1 MELEQIWNNVLG
13 QMSIDLSRVNFNT
26 WLKNSQMTGYK
37 DGHVTVGVPNQFIKE
52 WVEQKYQKDLL
63 KILREIHSGVRSL
76 EIHVLRKNYTH
87 KKQIVSEI
95 SNNNYTNTENSTNTI
110 QNNEYDNYNISSNNN
125 LNKNIND
132 AFNNKYNNNQNKN
145 NNYSLPLENLYVNKE
160 DGLNPKYMLES
171 YIVGDFNNVAFAAA
185 QSIINNPGGSYN
197 PFFVYGP
204 SGLGKTH
211 LLQAIGNKIKTT
223 HQNKKI
229 FYTTLEKFYMDF
241 VSATS
246 QNKINFFK
254 EKYRKYD
261 VFIVDDIQFITGKE
275 KTQDELF
282 HIFNFMYHDN
292 KQIIFSADTHPN
304 MIIGLD
310 DRIRTRFNQGMV
322 VDINPPSFESR
333 LAILKGKIRSLN
345 INIEDVILE
354 YIATN
359 TSSSIRDLEGILNN
373 ILLQK
378 EVRGG
383 LTLENVKDFLKNTIK
398 NKKSISITEVVKKV
412 SEYYGLKDDYI
423 YNKTRRKDIIKPRQI
438 IMYLLREIY
447 DISYPV
453 IGEKLGGRD
462 HTTVIHSYE
471 KIKRE
476 IKTDAY
482 LAKEIEDLQ
491 NILN

>member
-13 QMSIDLSRVNFNT
+13 QMSLELSRVNFNT

-37 DGHVTVGVPNQFIKE
+37 EGHVTVGVANQFIKE
-52 WVEQKYQKDLL
+52 WVEQKYQKPLL
-63 KILREIHSGVRSL
+63 QILREMHPGVRSL
-76 EIHVLRKNYTH
+76 EIHVLRRNYTP
-87 KKQIVSEI
+87 KKQIVPELS
-95 SNNNYTNTENSTNTI
+95 
-110 QNNEYDNYNISSNNN
+110 NISSNNSFDSNSNTDTEEGYN
-125 LNKNIND
+125 LIQNSQDIISND
-132 AFNNKYNNNQNKN
+132 NQKSNYNNIKN
-145 NNYSLPLENLYVNKE
+145 NIQSNNYSLPLDNLYVNRD
-160 DGLNPKYMLES
+160 DGLNPRYILET
-171 YIVGDFNNVAFAAA
+171 YIVGDFNAVAFAAA

-211 LLQAIGNKIKTT
+211 LLQAVGNKIKQIY
-223 HQNKKI
+223 QNKKI

-246 QNKINFFK
+246 QNKINTFK

-292 KQIIFSADTHPN
+292 KQIIFSADVHPN

-310 DRIRTRFNQGMV
+310 DRMRTRFNQGMV
-322 VDINPPSFESR
+322 TDINPPSFESR
-333 LAILKGKIRSLN
+333 LAILKGKIRNNN
-345 INIEDVILE
+345 ISVENNILE
-354 YIATN
+354 YIAN
-359 TSSSIRDLEGILNN
+359 NVSSSIRELEGILNN
-373 ILLQK
+373 ILVQT
-378 EVRGG
+378 EVKGP
-383 LTLENVKDFLKNTIK
+383 LTLEIAKEFLKNNIK
-398 NKKSISITEVVKKV
+398 NKKSVSIPDIVKKV
-412 SEYYGLKDDYI
+412 SEYYGLKEDYI

-438 IMYLLREIY
+438 IMYILREMY

-453 IGEKLGGRD
+453 IGEQLGGRD

-476 IKTDAY
+476 IKIDAY
-482 LAKEIEDLQ
+482 LAKEIEEIQ
-491 NILN
+491 NLLN